1 MEWYLWEAN
10 RGGLSPAFKEQ
21 LKYFNSDSP
30 QEEDSDSTEQEQH
43 TAAEIRAKLKDA
55 IEYSKREDEED
66 GDKTSYIQLIM
77 IALDHLV
84 ATQEKHRIE
93 LKTMSDSRRVTRTQC
108 IDMFSAFS
116 ISKSTRLV
124 HLLLP
129 RFLALQKWHV
139 RYTLTIMKLLTR
151 MVT

>member
-93 LKTMSDSRRVTRTQC
+93 LKTMSDPMHRYVLRILDKQVNET
-108 IDMFSAFS
+108 SAPS
-116 ISKSTRLV
+116 
-124 HLLLP
+124 LP

>member
-1 MEWYLWEAN
+1 
-10 RGGLSPAFKEQ
+10 
-21 LKYFNSDSP
+21 
-30 QEEDSDSTEQEQH
+30 
-43 TAAEIRAKLKDA
+43 
-55 IEYSKREDEED
+55 
-66 GDKTSYIQLIM
+66 M

-93 LKTMSDSRRVTRTQC
+93 LKTMSDPMHRYVLRILDKQVNETSGP
-108 IDMFSAFS
+108 S
-116 ISKSTRLV
+116 
-124 HLLLP
+124 LP

>member
-43 TAAEIRAKLKDA
+43 TASEIRAKLKDA

-93 LKTMSDSRRVTRTQC
+93 LKTMSDPMHRYVLRILDKQVNET
-108 IDMFSAFS
+108 SAPS
-116 ISKSTRLV
+116 
-124 HLLLP
+124 LP

>member
-93 LKTMSDSRRVTRTQC
+93 LKTMSDPMHRYVLRILDKQVNET
-108 IDMFSAFS
+108 SAPA
-116 ISKSTRLV
+116 
-124 HLLLP
+124 LP

>member
-84 ATQEKHRIE
+84 ATQEKHRVE
-93 LKTMSDSRRVTRTQC
+93 LKTMSDPIHRHVLR
-108 IDMFSAFS
+108 IL
-116 ISKSTRLV
+116 ISKSMRLV
-124 HLLLP
+124 HFLLL

>member
-84 ATQEKHRIE
+84 ATQEKHRVE
-93 LKTMSDSRRVTRTQC
+93 LKTMSDPMHRYVLRILDKQVNET
-108 IDMFSAFS
+108 SAPS
-116 ISKSTRLV
+116 
-124 HLLLP
+124 LP

>member
-1 MEWYLWEAN
+1 VEWYLWEAN

-43 TAAEIRAKLKDA
+43 TAAEIRAKLKDV

-93 LKTMSDSRRVTRTQC
+93 LKTMSDPMHRYVLRILDKQVNETSGP
-108 IDMFSAFS
+108 S
-116 ISKSTRLV
+116 
-124 HLLLP
+124 LP

>member
-1 MEWYLWEAN
+1 MEWSGTYGKQI

-66 GDKTSYIQLIM
+66 GDKTSYIKLIM

-93 LKTMSDSRRVTRTQC
+93 LKTMSDPMHRYVLRILDKQVNETSAPSPTEIPSTPKVART
-108 IDMFSAFS
+108 
-116 ISKSTRLV
+116 V
-124 HLLLP
+124 HFDNNEAP
-129 RFLALQKWHV
+129 NSYGDINAP
-139 RYTLTIMKLLTR
+139 
-151 MVT
+151 